1 MVNKTSDASV
11 AYRSGQ
17 DVDGADGEP
26 CSPPLKRVKRGSA
39 LERRMR
45 PAAPMLN
52 APIKWVG
59 GKKKLR
65 TKIVELIPPHTCYV
79 EVFGGAGW
87 ILFAKEK
94 SDVEIW
100 NDIDSELVNFYSIV
114 KTRPAEFIETFD
126 LTIVSREIFENFRY
140 ADLSRMNEL
149 ERAHRFYYL
158 IMAGWGGELDLP
170 RIQTSISDGGHGNR
184 LIGAIKHLRQKIQPI
199 HDRLQTVIIEHLNWR
214 ECTERYDREGVFMYL
229 DPPYPDNNC
238 NYRHNMRSFEEHKEL
253 VEWMRHSKCKWLLTN
268 YDKPAVRK
276 LYEEFNIL
284 EVDFASGMDF
294 NDGERRNREIIV
306 TNYNTTLTSRQLN
319 ANGFSPATQPGNTSS
334 PTLKEWT

>member
-1 MVNKTSDASV
+1 
-11 AYRSGQ
+11 
-17 DVDGADGEP
+17 
-26 CSPPLKRVKRGSA
+26 
-39 LERRMR
+39 MR

-199 HDRLQTVIIEHLNWR
+199 H
-214 ECTERYDREGVFMYL
+214 
-229 DPPYPDNNC
+229 
-238 NYRHNMRSFEEHKEL
+238 
-253 VEWMRHSKCKWLLTN
+253 
-268 YDKPAVRK
+268 
-276 LYEEFNIL
+276 
-284 EVDFASGMDF
+284 
-294 NDGERRNREIIV
+294 
-306 TNYNTTLTSRQLN
+306 
-319 ANGFSPATQPGNTSS
+319 
-334 PTLKEWT
+334 